1 MLVELDRKDI
11 VLLLKGIKCPAYE
24 FIEKLT
30 RMGLGRFYGGMGEHW
45 EWNLYIYNSEYSD
58 EELYELYLELKEHK
72 NWWY

>member
-11 VLLLKGIKCPAYE
+11 TLLLKGIKCPAYE
-24 FIEKLT
+24 FIGKLT

-45 EWNLYIYNSEYSD
+45 EWNSYIYNSEYSD

>member
-11 VLLLKGIKCPAYE
+11 TLLLKGIKCPAYK

-30 RMGLGRFYGGMGEHW
+30 RMGLGKYYGGMGDHW
-45 EWNLYIYNSEYSD
+45 EWNLYIYDSEYSD